1 MEFFTRVRN
10 RNMPSIALNLVL
22 AETRIF
28 SGDSLNAT
36 VLLDSA
42 DPDNTIIEFF
52 AEILG
57 IGKTGWVNI
66 RTDKI
71 YETEHEFVH
80 IVVPLCQRKIV
91 LNPGRHRFNLR
102 VNIPETAPSSLESQF
117 GSIRYT
123 IRLQIV
129 GNAEHCSAL
138 EIFPFLVLAK
148 SYLDQ
153 VPQAILRHIDY
164 EDEINFTVCTL
175 PFGVVRLR
183 IGLPRTG
190 FCVGEVK
197 IIAKKYQEKK
207 LILKVIRVS
216 ISVRNGSRK
225 QLRECCLQLVLK
237 SHFLA
242 QSRYEQANDTKLVE
256 TLLDSHQID
265 NIRGRSEINAEEC
278 LLRVPEQTIPS
289 MHSPII
295 SLSYVLRFIGLPGI
309 ETEIPLVITSLGYKH
324 AIGK

>member
-1 MEFFTRVRN
+1 MGGIELGGCLPTQIQ
-10 RNMPSIALNLVL
+10 MPSIALNLVL

-42 DPDNTIIEFF
+42 DPDNTLIEFF

-123 IRLQIV
+123 IRLQMV

-190 FCVGEVK
+190 FCVGEV
-197 IIAKKYQEKK
+197 
-207 LILKVIRVS
+207 IRVS

-265 NIRGRSEINAEEC
+265 NIKGRSEINAEEC

-324 AIGK
+324 GIGK

>member
-1 MEFFTRVRN
+1 MDGIENASSSSSIGCLPTQIQ
-10 RNMPSIALNLVL
+10 MPTVALNLVL

-28 SGDSLNAT
+28 SGNSLNAT

-57 IGKTGWVNI
+57 IGKTGWINI

-71 YETEHEFVH
+71 YETEYEFVH
-80 IVVPLCQRKIV
+80 FFIPLCQRNV
-91 LNPGRHRFNLR
+91 NLSPGRHRFNLH

-123 IRLQIV
+123 IRLQLI

-138 EIFPFLVLAK
+138 EVFPFLVVAK

-153 VPQAILRHIDY
+153 LPLAILKHIDY

-183 IGLPRTG
+183 ISLNRTG
-190 FCVGEVK
+190 FSVGEV
-197 IIAKKYQEKK
+197 IQVCI
-207 LILKVIRVS
+207 S
-216 ISVRNGSRK
+216 IKNGSRK
-225 QLRECCLQLVLK
+225 QLKECCLQLVLK

-256 TLLDSHQID
+256 TLLDSHKID
-265 NIRGRSEINAEEC
+265 NIKGRSEINTEEC
-278 LLRVPEQTIPS
+278 LLRIPEQTIPT

-295 SLSYVLRFIGLPGI
+295 SLSYVLRFIALPGI
-309 ETEIPLVITSLGYKH
+309 ETEIPLYITSLGYKNSN
-324 AIGK
+324 GKNF

>member
-1 MEFFTRVRN
+1 
-10 RNMPSIALNLVL
+10 MPSIALNLVL

-36 VLLDSA
+36 VSNLGEINWVLLDSA

-71 YETEHEFVH
+71 YET
-80 IVVPLCQRKIV
+80 
-91 LNPGRHRFNLR
+91 
-102 VNIPETAPSSLESQF
+102 
-117 GSIRYT
+117 
-123 IRLQIV
+123 
-129 GNAEHCSAL
+129 EHCSAL

-190 FCVGEVK
+190 FCVGEV
-197 IIAKKYQEKK
+197 
-207 LILKVIRVS
+207 IRVS

-265 NIRGRSEINAEEC
+265 NIRGKSEINAEEC